1 MPVINIVKLLKNAA
15 AQLGIQ
21 LIFLPPYSLNL
32 IERLWKFV
40 KKKTLYGQFYQTAKE
55 FHAAINKTINQIKL
69 MECKEE
75 LNTLLNLKF
84 QTFSQNQAS

>member
-15 AQLGIQ
+15 AQLSIQ
-21 LIFLPPYSLNL
+21 LIFLPPYSPNLNL

-75 LNTLLNLKF
+75 IKYF
-84 QTFSQNQAS
+84 IES